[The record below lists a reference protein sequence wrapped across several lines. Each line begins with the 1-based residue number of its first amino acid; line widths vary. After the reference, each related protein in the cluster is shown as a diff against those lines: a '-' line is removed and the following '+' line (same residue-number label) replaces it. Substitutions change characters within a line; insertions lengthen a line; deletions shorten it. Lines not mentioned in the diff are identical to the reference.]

1 MTKRLNKVGVA
12 ALWAVII
19 GAAAA
24 LIAAPCEVH
33 AVQGDAKIHIMPFN
47 YSDAILVESD
57 GHFGMVDS
65 GEDSSYPDGSD
76 PRYPLRGGITKGDGH
91 EDEVISYL
99 ESVGVTTDNFDF
111 YIGTHP
117 HSDHVGSAPQII
129 KRFKPKKI
137 YTPVY
142 DDSYITDASR
152 LWDNRY
158 VYDRLIEAAK
168 EVGAELVQSFGG
180 DGSGFYLGSAYI
192 QLYNTDTSYQ
202 TKGVFDAN
210 CFSLGVKV
218 TAGGHT
224 AFLAGDINNYT
235 GAEGIIAPELG
246 HVDFLKM
253 GHHGIPGSNTNAY
266 LETISPCMVFQTGEY
281 SVLPSDTIDE
291 LASLGAEY
299 ACSNDV
305 VNAGERAYVVSLSPE
320 GFASN
325 VSLETGRLYYSS
337 AKGSYLYYKNG
348 VPAAAD
354 GWIRLANG
362 WTWLDGSPMV
372 STLRW
377 VLSGGSWYWIK
388 SDGLMTTGWRSIG
401 PNWYYFWP
409 DGTMALGWQTVGG
422 SWSYFDSSGA
432 MHTGWLYTGD
442 AWYFLDGAGVMQTG
456 WRLIDGVWYHFGNNG
471 GMDTGWLN
479 LCGTWYLLDANGA
492 MQVGWRC
499 VNGAWYYL
507 DDSGAMKS
515 GWQLIDGT
523 WYYLYDS
530 GAMAHDCWVGSYYLT
545 SSGAMAV
552 SSRVD
557 GYWVGADGC
566 WIPGA

>member
-266 LETISPCMVFQTGEY
+266 LETISPCMVFQTGG
-281 SVLPSDTIDE
+281 VL
-291 LASLGAEY
+291 
-299 ACSNDV
+299 CS
-305 VNAGERAYVVSLSPE
+305 A
-320 GFASN
+320 
-325 VSLETGRLYYSS
+325 
-337 AKGSYLYYKNG
+337 
-348 VPAAAD
+348 
-354 GWIRLANG
+354 
-362 WTWLDGSPMV
+362 
-372 STLRW
+372 
-377 VLSGGSWYWIK
+377 
-388 SDGLMTTGWRSIG
+388 
-401 PNWYYFWP
+401 
-409 DGTMALGWQTVGG
+409 VG
-422 SWSYFDSSGA
+422 
-432 MHTGWLYTGD
+432 H
-442 AWYFLDGAGVMQTG
+442 
-456 WRLIDGVWYHFGNNG
+456 N
-471 GMDTGWLN
+471 
-479 LCGTWYLLDANGA
+479 
-492 MQVGWRC
+492 
-499 VNGAWYYL
+499 
-507 DDSGAMKS
+507 
-515 GWQLIDGT
+515 
-523 WYYLYDS
+523 
-530 GAMAHDCWVGSYYLT
+530 
-545 SSGAMAV
+545 
-552 SSRVD
+552 
-557 GYWVGADGC
+557 
-566 WIPGA
+566 